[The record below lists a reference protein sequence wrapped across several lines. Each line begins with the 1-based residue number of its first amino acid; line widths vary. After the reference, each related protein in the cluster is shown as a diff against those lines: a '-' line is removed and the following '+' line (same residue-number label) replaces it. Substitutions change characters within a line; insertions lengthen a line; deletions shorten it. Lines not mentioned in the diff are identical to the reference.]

1 MAVSM
6 IGLWVGAVSL
16 IVAAILV
23 KEHYRHEHHRN
34 QQLRWL
40 DTHPIRDWL
49 HHK

>member
-1 MAVSM
+1 MAVAM
-6 IGLWVGAVSL
+6 IGLWVGAIAM

>member
-1 MAVSM
+1 MAVAM
-6 IGLWVGAVSL
+6 IGLWVGAVAM

-23 KEHYRHEHHRN
+23 AEHYRHEHHRN